1 MMPNATACTPIVQRN
16 ACGTKRST
24 RPDLICDASAMP
36 AMNASSG
43 QTWLSAAAHLPSDVS
58 IAQKMTLAVW
68 TLANTPP
75 RAM

>member
-1 MMPNATACTPIVQRN
+1 MMPNTTAWTPIVQRN

-24 RPDLICDASAMP
+24 RPDLMCDASAMP

-43 QTWLSAAAHLPSDVS
+43 QTWASAAAHLPSEES
-58 IAQKMTLAVW
+58 IAKKMTLAVW